1 MKSLTLH
8 AKTWLLSIAAA
19 DPSVADAAIM
29 GNLRRL
35 RWLLLAMIVLNLVL
49 VGVFWFALDGDS
61 PRLLAWKNAIGWTN
75 LGMAVWLLV
84 LWVAAGPLSRRETPN
99 GLARL
104 VQILAPF
111 SFVFFT
117 VAITVIDQ
125 MVTPNISPFLLGNVF
140 VGLLLLMRPMLAV
153 CVFLVGYLLLY
164 VGLGLTQADPGQ
176 LLSNRANGFAA
187 TVMSIVLSIVLW
199 SKNTVYALLRCE
211 LETRNAALL
220 HKQEELVWLAKRD
233 ALTGLFNRGE
243 FLRIAELEL
252 KRAQRHGTDT
262 SAIML
267 DLDLFKNINDTYGHP
282 AGDSVLK
289 HTANCLLGG
298 VRNIDIVARIGGEEF
313 IVLLPQT
320 SQGDAV
326 ALAEKLLRVLRQSP
340 TQITSE
346 LQIAATSSL
355 GVGSL
360 LAGQQGTVAS
370 LYAAADHALYEA
382 KRLGRDRVE
391 KTEPDGS
398 LTPSD
403 FQRMRRK

>member
-8 AKTWLLSIAAA
+8 VKTWLLSIAAT

-35 RWLLLAMIVLNLVL
+35 RWLMPVIIVLNLVF
-49 VGVFWFALDGDS
+49 VGVFWFPVDGAT
-61 PRLLAWKNAIGWTN
+61 PAPMAWKNVIGWTH
-75 LGMAVWLLV
+75 LVMAVWLLV
-84 LWVAAGPLSRRETPN
+84 VWVAAGSLSRREAPN

-104 VQILAPF
+104 VQIVVPF

-117 VAITVIDQ
+117 VALTVIDQ

-140 VGLLLLMRPMLAV
+140 VGLLLLLRPTLAV
-153 CVFLVGYLLLY
+153 CVFLVGYLLFY
-164 VGLGLTQADPGQ
+164 VGLGLTQPNPEQ
-176 LLSNRANGFAA
+176 LLSNHANGLAA
-187 TVMSIVLSIVLW
+187 TVMGIVLSIVLW
-199 SKNTVYALLRCE
+199 HKNTVYALLRRE
-211 LETRNAALL
+211 LETRNTALL
-220 HKQEELVWLAKRD
+220 KQQEELVWLAKRD

-289 HTANCLLGG
+289 HTASCLLGG
-298 VRNIDIVARIGGEEF
+298 VRNIDVVARVGGEEF
-313 IVLLPQT
+313 MVLLPQT

-340 TQITSE
+340 AQITRE
-346 LQIAATSSL
+346 LKIAVTASL
-355 GVGSL
+355 GVGSF

>member
-35 RWLLLAMIVLNLVL
+35 RWLLLVVIVLNLVL
-49 VGVFWFALDGDS
+49 VGVFWFAVDGET

-75 LGMAVWLLV
+75 ACMAGWSLV
-84 LWVAAGPLSRRETPN
+84 LWSAARRLSLQTTPGWAAKLLQIVTPLS
-99 GLARL
+99 LML
-104 VQILAPF
+104 F
-111 SFVFFT
+111 STTLT
-117 VAITVIDQ
+117 VVDQ
-125 MVTPNISPFLLGNVF
+125 PVTPNISPFLLGNVF
-140 VGLLLLMRPMLAV
+140 VGLLLLMRPPLAV
-153 CVFLVGYLLLY
+153 GIFVFVYVLFYIGVGA
-164 VGLGLTQADPGQ
+164 TQEDPQQ
-176 LLSNRANGFAA
+176 LLSNRLNGLVAVA
-187 TVMSIVLSIVLW
+187 MGGILSMVLW
-199 SKNTVYALLRCE
+199 HKNMVYALLQRE
-211 LETRNAALL
+211 LETRNTALL
-220 HKQEELVWLAKRD
+220 QQQEELVWLAKRD

-289 HTANCLLGG
+289 HTASCLLGG
-298 VRNIDIVARIGGEEF
+298 VRNIDLVARVGGEEF
-313 IVLLPQT
+313 MVLLPQT

-340 TQITSE
+340 AQITSE
-346 LQIAATSSL
+346 LKIAVTASL
-355 GVGSL
+355 GVGSF